1 MNTDEAIRLAG
12 GRKELAKLLGAAAI
26 TTYRWTP
33 DLPQA
38 RADRL
43 RILKP
48 SWFRK
53 PKEQK

>member
-1 MNTDEAIRLAG
+1 MNTDEAIKLAQ
-12 GRKELAKLLGAAAI
+12 GRDKLAAMLGVAPI
-26 TTYRWTP
+26 TTYRWKP
-33 DLPQA
+33 NLPQA